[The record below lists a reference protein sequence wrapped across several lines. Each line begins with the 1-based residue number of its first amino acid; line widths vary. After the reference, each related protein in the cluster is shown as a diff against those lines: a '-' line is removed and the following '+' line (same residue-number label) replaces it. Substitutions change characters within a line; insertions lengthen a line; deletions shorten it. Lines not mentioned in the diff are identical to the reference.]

1 MPDVGLL
8 TPGADLAPG
17 SPAAVTDDVA
27 LLRTMLRVEAAWVHV
42 LVRHG
47 AAGRIQ
53 RSASGIGV
61 ARVGQA
67 PPGPAAEDSAAE
79 DSAPED
85 SAARGTAAAGPT
97 VSGPGASSPTVSGP
111 ARPHPTAEGHA
122 IDGSGVVDPTE
133 AYPEDIVEIPDPH
146 AHDTADI
153 AAVVDAAVERL
164 AGADDD
170 ALALATRLARE
181 SGAGGNPVI
190 PLVGALRAAVGPRI
204 APVVHAG
211 LTSQDVLDTALV
223 LMLRD
228 AAHAVVEDLDQAAV
242 AAARLAAEHRDRP
255 ALARTLAQAAVP
267 TTLGARFAGWLQG
280 ILAARGFL
288 SSAADALPLAY
299 GGAAGEL
306 SGVAAL
312 AGGAGSTS
320 TVPLTAGGTARP
332 TVGGAAGPAVGGDA
346 SGSASGGAAAG
357 SVVVGSTERVVGSA
371 GASRPELALIEAWGA
386 ELGLPVG
393 PGPWHATRTPVVRL
407 GSALAETCAALGK
420 VANDVLQAVRPGV
433 GELRE
438 PSGPGRGT
446 SSAMAHKRNPV
457 LSVLVR
463 CSAIAAP
470 HLAAQVL
477 AAAGLAVDER
487 SDGAWHAEWPALQQL
502 ARHAVASAHVATE
515 LLDGLE
521 VDADAVARN
530 LRDGLPDVGPAPDVA
545 PAAAV
550 VDRVLD
556 QFAAQTGPVQTGPV
570 QTGPD
575 QTGPAAGRE

>member
-27 LLRTMLRVEAAWVHV
+27 LLRAMLRVEAAWVHV
-42 LVRHG
+42 LVRRGVAADIQRAASSIG
-47 AAGRIQ
+47 AAHVGR
-53 RSASGIGV
+53 A
-61 ARVGQA
+61 A
-67 PPGPAAEDSAAE
+67 PGS
-79 DSAPED
+79 
-85 SAARGTAAAGPT
+85 AAAGPT
-97 VSGPGASSPTVSGP
+97 GVLPTGDD
-111 ARPHPTAEGHA
+111 EA
-122 IDGSGVVDPTE
+122 IDGSGAVDLTE
-133 AYPEDIVEIPDPH
+133 TYPEDIVEIPDAH

-153 AAVVDAAVERL
+153 AAVVDSAVERL
-164 AGADDD
+164 AGPDGE
-170 ALALATRLARE
+170 ALALASRLARE

-190 PLVGALRAAVGPRI
+190 PLVGALRAAVGPQI

-223 LMLRD
+223 LLLRD

-242 AAARLAAEHRDRP
+242 AAARLAAEHRGRP

-288 SSAADALPLAY
+288 SSVADALPLAY

-312 AGGAGSTS
+312 AGGAG
-320 TVPLTAGGTARP
+320 G
-332 TVGGAAGPAVGGDA
+332 
-346 SGSASGGAAAG
+346 
-357 SVVVGSTERVVGSA
+357 
-371 GASRPELALIEAWGA
+371 ELALIEAWGA

-446 SSAMAHKRNPV
+446 SSAMAHKHNPV

-463 CSAIAAP
+463 RSAIAAP

-530 LRDGLPDVGPAPDVA
+530 LHDGLPDAGSGPDVA

-550 VDRVLD
+550 VDRVLE
-556 QFAAQTGPVQTGPV
+556 QFAAQTGPARS
-570 QTGPD
+570 
-575 QTGPAAGRE
+575 GPAVGRA

>member
-47 AAGRIQ
+47 VAADIQ
-53 RSASGIGV
+53 RAASGIGL

-67 PPGPAAEDSAAE
+67 APGSAPASSAA
-79 DSAPED
+79 SG
-85 SAARGTAAAGPT
+85 SVAAGPT
-97 VSGPGASSPTVSGP
+97 TAGSAAAGTTVAGSTGAGLKDAGLTGAGRAGPGPAGPGPTG
-111 ARPHPTAEGHA
+111 AHPTAEDEV
-122 IDGSGVVDPTE
+122 IDGSGSVDPTE
-133 AYPEDIVEIPDPH
+133 AYPEDIVEIPDAH
-146 AHDTADI
+146 AHDIADI
-153 AAVVDAAVERL
+153 DAVVDAAVERL
-164 AGADDD
+164 AGADDE

-223 LMLRD
+223 LILRD
-228 AAHAVVEDLDQAAV
+228 ATHAVVEDLDQAAV
-242 AAARLAAEHRDRP
+242 AAARLAAEHRGRP

-312 AGGAGSTS
+312 VGGTS
-320 TVPLTAGGTARP
+320 SILTAHP
-332 TVGGAAGPAVGGDA
+332 PVG
-346 SGSASGGAAAG
+346 
-357 SVVVGSTERVVGSA
+357 GSTERAAGSA
-371 GASRPELALIEAWGA
+371 RTPRPELALVEAWGA

-463 CSAIAAP
+463 RSAIAAP

-530 LRDGLPDVGPAPDVA
+530 LRDGLPAVGPAPDVES
-545 PAAAV
+545 AAAV

-556 QFAAQTGPVQTGPV
+556 QFAAQPRPAQTR
-570 QTGPD
+570 
-575 QTGPAAGRE
+575 PAAGPE